1 MTTYVM
7 SVLVGQYDEFI
18 IAGDWVL
25 KGVDKECPG
34 NFIIEKNVP
43 GPADDGRTVYIGDPV
58 EPKMFIP
65 GTIRRPL
72 RKYAE
77 ARFLDSLSLQ
87 NIVTDESAHSVH
99 SSLSRMCH
107 TKFAY
112 ATFKVESLFC
122 TSNKRT
128 FALRLHTRF
137 RGKQL
142 KQYVEW
148 LLQIRRGK
156 RKLTRPSGFTEREIP
171 EGTLPQSPDLWW
183 DTQND
188 TLFSFDKNYMARLP
202 QHLGVSFS
210 IIEGNSYAGAL
221 QHRSGRRMTNYE
233 EPFHG

>member
-18 IAGDWVL
+18 IAGDWDL
-25 KGVDKECPG
+25 KGVDKERPG
-34 NFIIEKNVP
+34 NFLIEKIVP
-43 GPADDGRTVYIGDPV
+43 GSDDDRTVYIGDPV

-77 ARFLDSLSLQ
+77 ARFFDSLSLQ
-87 NIVTDESAHSVH
+87 NIVTDKSAHGVH
-99 SSLSRMCH
+99 DSLTRMCH

-122 TSNKRT
+122 TSDKRT

-137 RGKQL
+137 RGEQL

-148 LLQIRRGK
+148 LLQIRRGE
-156 RKLTRPSGFTEREIP
+156 RKLSRPSGFTEREIP
-171 EGTLPQSPDLWW
+171 EGTLPRSPDLWW

-202 QHLGVSFS
+202 QHLDVSFS
-210 IIEGNSYAGAL
+210 IIEGNSNAGASH
-221 QHRSGRRMTNYE
+221 QRRAD
-233 EPFHG
+233 